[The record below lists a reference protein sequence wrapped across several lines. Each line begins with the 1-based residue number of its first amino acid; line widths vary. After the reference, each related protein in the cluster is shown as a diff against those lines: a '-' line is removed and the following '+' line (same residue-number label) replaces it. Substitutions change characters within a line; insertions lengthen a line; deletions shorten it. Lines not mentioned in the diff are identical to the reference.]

1 MSAIAPLP
9 RRITTIYC
17 KTKERQGQGEVTSG
31 LEISEGVKRNEGPDD
46 PIRTEGRVFL
56 RFFATDQPKEQHI
69 RTMLEP
75 WEAFQLSRLI
85 QQAVA
90 ATEKVELRLA
100 PHKFTRNGEEIVT
113 SVLVERWVKESRS
126 GYAIKAMRTG
136 RSYNVAMS
144 ETHLLWAAE
153 MLRSLATAQAWQ
165 EREPRD
171 QTAGG

>member
-1 MSAIAPLP
+1 MSSIAPLT
-9 RRITTIYC
+9 RRLTTIYC
-17 KTKERQGQGEVTSG
+17 KTKERQGQGELTSG
-31 LEISEGVKRNEGPDD
+31 LEISEGLKRNESPND
-46 PIRTEGRVFL
+46 PVRAEGRVFL

-85 QQAVA
+85 QQAVEA
-90 ATEKVELRLA
+90 KEKVELRLA

-126 GYAIKAMRTG
+126 GYAIKAVRKG
-136 RSYNVAMS
+136 QSYNIAMS

-171 QTAGG
+171 